1 MIKKNKGSRSW
12 SSVLAT
18 QAMYQLSYNKKIE
31 ISVVKKNLL
40 KDSETRNSPDRKFFF
55 KLLNET
61 VKNKKNLDKRIEA
74 IVKKKSFE
82 KMETIIKVILE
93 LGSCEIIYFKNLS
106 HKISIAEYNKV
117 SSSFLNKNEV
127 GLINGILHQ
136 LANSIS
142 NE

>member
-12 SSVLAT
+12 SRVLAT

-93 LGSCEIIYFKNLS
+93 LGSCEIIYCKNLS

>member
-12 SSVLAT
+12 SRVLAT

-82 KMETIIKVILE
+82 NMETKIKVI
-93 LGSCEIIYFKNLS
+93 
-106 HKISIAEYNKV
+106 
-117 SSSFLNKNEV
+117 
-127 GLINGILHQ
+127 
-136 LANSIS
+136 
-142 NE
+142 

>member
-12 SSVLAT
+12 SRVLAT

-61 VKNKKNLDKRIEA
+61 VKNKKVRRLEHHFGTSFWDFILG
-74 IVKKKSFE
+74 KKTE
-82 KMETIIKVILE
+82 KWRRLETGCDLRKTAL
-93 LGSCEIIYFKNLS
+93 
-106 HKISIAEYNKV
+106 
-117 SSSFLNKNEV
+117 
-127 GLINGILHQ
+127 
-136 LANSIS
+136 
-142 NE
+142 